1 MRHRFTGQRP
11 HVGGL
16 LPQNTFGRLV
26 ATFESSSPI
35 PLRGGKNTGRHIYLA
50 LKVPD
55 GQEASGVFECAVN
68 IRSDEDT
75 SVRFAERIED
85 SPSAVDPGFSNQVG
99 LSYDS
104 TGGDGVDHMELT
116 NDDFAE
122 IENDD
127 LYKQISDLTQNCNLV
142 EVYGV
147 TYSGGDGIHDVHMN
161 HGTDPSDPHARDD
174 HDGKDGAIAFHFTV
188 TSGGESKKYA
198 HWIFIRFET
207 QTLAASE

>member
-1 MRHRFTGQRP
+1 MTHRFTNKRP

-16 LPQNTFGRLV
+16 LPKNTFGRLV

-55 GQEASGVFECAVN
+55 GQPVSGVFECAVN

-75 SVRFAERIED
+75 SVRFAERVEEN
-85 SPSAVDPGFSNQVG
+85 PAAVDPGFSSDVR
-99 LSYDS
+99 LAYDG
-104 TGGDGVDHMELT
+104 TGDGGVDHIGLT

-127 LYKQISDLTQNCNLV
+127 LYTRISDLTQNCDLV

-161 HGTDPSDPHARDD
+161 HGTDPSDAHARDD
-174 HDGKDGAIAFHFTV
+174 REDQDGAIAFHFTV
-188 TSGGESKKYA
+188 TSSGESKRYA
-198 HWIFIRFET
+198 HWIFVRFES
-207 QTLAASE
+207 QTLAAVE